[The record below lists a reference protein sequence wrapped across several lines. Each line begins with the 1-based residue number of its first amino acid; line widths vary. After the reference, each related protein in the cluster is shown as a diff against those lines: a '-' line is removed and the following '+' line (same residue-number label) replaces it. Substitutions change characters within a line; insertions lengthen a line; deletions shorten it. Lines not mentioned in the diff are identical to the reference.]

1 VRILFLPHP
10 CQHPLLSVFLM
21 SVNMT
26 GV

>member
-1 VRILFLPHP
+1 MRILFLPHP